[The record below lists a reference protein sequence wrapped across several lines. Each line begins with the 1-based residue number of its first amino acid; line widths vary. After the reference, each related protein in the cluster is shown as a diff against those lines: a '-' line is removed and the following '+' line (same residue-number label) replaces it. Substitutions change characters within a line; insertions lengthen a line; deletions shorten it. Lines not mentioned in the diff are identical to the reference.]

1 MRYGS
6 RLAVDGL
13 RSLAL
18 LKPREYAFAAPLSA
32 HLMVYLAYLVTL
44 AGFETVSTESP
55 RIFEATGIAT
65 TIAAI
70 AVTLALLCL
79 LPFRRNGTAP
89 ERVMLGAATAGT
101 AMLALL
107 TVATA
112 LAKWFAGA
120 QFGDAEL
127 GGTVT
132 LFVAF
137 FCLVVWGALVAFRL
151 IYGMANRRRAALA
164 LGGSA
169 VLLIAPFM
177 LPQNSIISGK
187 NDTAFTFSLVQMAGD
202 ALRPARAAPSEK
214 AANERPPV
222 DGEAVMMRQHALV
235 ATAVAGLAPARAEQP
250 ELYFVGFAP
259 YSWEDVFK
267 REVTAVKT
275 LFDDRFGTAGRSIVL
290 QNHRDS
296 IADLPLASISN
307 LETVLA
313 QIGQRMQRDRDVLVL
328 FVTSHGNE
336 KVISV
341 SMEGV
346 RLNNLTPA
354 RLTKALDQAGIQNRV
369 LILSA
374 CYSGSFV
381 PPLSDENTMILTAS
395 RADRT
400 SFGCSNER
408 EWTFFGDAF
417 FNHALREERSFVAAY
432 ARARDLIGTWEK
444 EQGLVASEPQIFVGD
459 AIRGKIDSILAARLA
474 D

>member
-1 MRYGS
+1 LTVAGIQ
-6 RLAVDGL
+6 A
-13 RSLAL
+13 AWTEA
-18 LKPREYAFAAPLSA
+18 PRTFD
-32 HLMVYLAYLVTL
+32 
-44 AGFETVSTESP
+44 
-55 RIFEATGIAT
+55 ATGIST
-65 TIAAI
+65 TIAALC
-70 AVTLALLCL
+70 VTLGFLCL
-79 LPFRRNGTAP
+79 LPLRRHGADP
-89 ERVMLGAATAGT
+89 DRVLLGSVTAGLP
-101 AMLALL
+101 MLALIAIAMPL
-107 TVATA
+107 VKPIATDF
-112 LAKWFAGA
+112 L
-120 QFGDAEL
+120 GDAVL
-127 GGTVT
+127 GEGMV
-132 LFVAF
+132 LLVAF
-137 FCLVVWGALVAFRL
+137 LVILVWSALVAFRL
-151 IYGMANRRRAALA
+151 IFGMADRRRFLLA
-164 LGGSA
+164 LGGTV

-187 NDTAFTFSLVQMAGD
+187 NDTPFTFSLVQMAGD

-267 REVTAVKT
+267 REVTAVKS

-307 LETVLA
+307 LEIVLA

-395 RADRT
+395 RSDRT

-459 AIRGKIDSILAARLA
+459 LIRGKIDAILAARLA